1 MKYLQ
6 ILIITLIIL
15 SGQFSDSFS
24 QRLGEVE
31 PEKPLE
37 KFPNGAWG
45 IDIMFGESGF
55 GIGTFIRHQ
64 LNNKVTGYFDVS
76 FSEAKDERE
85 IEYYDY
91 WGNSFVIGK
100 KNRIF
105 QIPMF
110 FGLQYRIFENSIAE
124 NLRPYLNFGTGPC
137 LIVTTPYEEEFFR
150 AFGLASS
157 QWAYGGYVGLGA
169 NFGFDKSSLVGMNV
183 RYYYVKLFGDGVES
197 LYYRYQKNLQGLY
210 ISLNLGIMY

>member
-1 MKYLQ
+1 MKN
-6 ILIITLIIL
+6 ILIITLFALI
-15 SGQFSDSFS
+15 GYFSDSYS
-24 QRLGEVE
+24 QKIGEIE

-37 KFPNGAWG
+37 KFPNSAWG

-55 GIGTFIRHQ
+55 GFGTFLRHQ
-64 LNNKVTGYFDVS
+64 LNQKVTGYFDIS

-91 WGNSFVIGK
+91 WGNPFVIGK
-100 KNRIF
+100 KNRVF

-124 NLRPYLNFGTGPC
+124 NLRPYLNIGTGPT
-137 LIVTTPYEEEFFR
+137 LIVTTPYIEEFFSS
-150 AFGLASS
+150 FGSASS

-169 NFGFDKSSLVGMNV
+169 NFGLDKSSLIGINI
-183 RYYYVKLFGDGVES
+183 RYYYIKLFGDGVES
-197 LYYRYQKNLQGLY
+197 LFGRYQKNLQGLF
-210 ISLNLGIMY
+210 ITMNLGIMY